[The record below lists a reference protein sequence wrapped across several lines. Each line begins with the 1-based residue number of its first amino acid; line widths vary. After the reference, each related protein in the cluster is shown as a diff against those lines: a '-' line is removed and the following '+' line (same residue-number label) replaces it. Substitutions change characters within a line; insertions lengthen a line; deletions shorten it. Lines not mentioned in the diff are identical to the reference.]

1 MKIWVNGTLLERD
14 DAKVHVL
21 DAGLQHAVGVFETMQ
36 ARSGVIFRGQ
46 NHLQRLADSGR
57 ELGLLERLN
66 TVPLLDAAHAT
77 VAANGLSAARVRLT
91 VTGGDLNALTTGG
104 GGPVDPT
111 IIITAT
117 PPTQYPDTF
126 VTEGVTATIAEGRDN
141 PFDLMA
147 GHKTLNYWSR
157 IRELQVAAQKEAGEA
172 LRFTV
177 SNHLASGSVSNAFL
191 VRDGV
196 LQTPIAR
203 GEEEQGAL
211 PSSVL
216 PGITRA
222 AVIEI
227 AERLGIAVER
237 RMLDIEELLGSSEL
251 FLTNSS
257 WGILPVVRVERETIG
272 SGLVGDVTSRLRAE
286 LVATIV
292 EETSSGSTGVE

>member
-1 MKIWVNGTLLERD
+1 
-14 DAKVHVL
+14 
-21 DAGLQHAVGVFETMQ
+21 
-36 ARSGVIFRGQ
+36 
-46 NHLQRLADSGR
+46 
-57 ELGLLERLN
+57 
-66 TVPLLDAAHAT
+66 
-77 VAANGLSAARVRLT
+77 
-91 VTGGDLNALTTGG
+91 
-104 GGPVDPT
+104 VDPT

-216 PGITRA
+216 
-222 AVIEI
+222 
-227 AERLGIAVER
+227 
-237 RMLDIEELLGSSEL
+237 
-251 FLTNSS
+251 
-257 WGILPVVRVERETIG
+257 
-272 SGLVGDVTSRLRAE
+272 
-286 LVATIV
+286 
-292 EETSSGSTGVE
+292 